1 MDKVRIAE
9 TILENTVN
17 ICMREFISDYI
28 NEIRTHT
35 NDMDVA
41 YARFDCCID
50 YIMESGFDMHGWGLW
65 EIPIFYS
72 HCFWNKT
79 EKKAF
84 DLAVWD
90 IGEVIPRYIKDGNEH
105 DASSIEEA
113 IEKGKKLLE
122 TANKKN

>member
-1 MDKVRIAE
+1 MDKIGIAE
-9 TILENTVN
+9 IILENTTN
-17 ICMREFISDYI
+17 GYMREFLSDYMD
-28 NEIRTHT
+28 EIKDHA

-41 YARFDCCID
+41 YARFDSCID

-90 IGEVIPRYIKDGNEH
+90 IGKVIPRYIKNGNEE
-105 DASSIEEA
+105 DAASIEEA
-113 IEKGKKLLE
+113 IEKYDSPDFS
-122 TANKKN
+122 